1 MGAPGPVVDAM
12 DIPAHAPL
20 DEKTLLRKARWGS
33 EQAFAE
39 LYRLHASAIHTLA
52 FRLTSN
58 TAAAE
63 DITQE
68 TFLKMLQFL
77 NGIRDDV
84 PLRPWLK
91 KVAANAAIDRLRK
104 ERRYSA
110 AEDESEWAAPGAG
123 QAQEVEMSH
132 LLSRLTPPVRMIV
145 WLHEMEGWTHAELGA
160 RFGQSPSWS
169 KSIVARALERLRRVL
184 HEETRHEHA

>member
-1 MGAPGPVVDAM
+1 M
-12 DIPAHAPL
+12 DIAADALL
-20 DEKTLLRKARWGS
+20 DEKALLRRARWGNHA
-33 EQAFAE
+33 AFAE

-52 FRLTSN
+52 YRLTSN

-63 DITQE
+63 DITQD

-104 ERRYSA
+104 ERRFSSS
-110 AEDESEWAAPGAG
+110 EDQNEWVSPGPA
-123 QAQEVEMSH
+123 QAQEVEISH
-132 LLSRLTPPVRMIV
+132 LLRRLEPSVRMVV
-145 WLHEMEGWTHAELGA
+145 WLHEMEGWTHAELGK
-160 RFGQSPSWS
+160 RFGQSTSWS
-169 KSIVARALERLRRVL
+169 KSIVSRAVERLRREL
-184 HEETRHEHA
+184 HEENTHEHV

>member
-1 MGAPGPVVDAM
+1 M
-12 DIPAHAPL
+12 DIPAHALL
-20 DEKTLLRKARWGS
+20 DETTLLRKARWGNHA
-33 EQAFAE
+33 AFAE

-52 FRLTSN
+52 YRLTSN

-104 ERRYSA
+104 ERRFSA
-110 AEDESEWAAPGAG
+110 SEDESEWIAPGPA

-132 LLSRLTPPVRMIV
+132 LLRRLEPSVRVVV
-145 WLHEMEGWTHAELGA
+145 WLHEMEGWTHAELGT
-160 RFGQSPSWS
+160 RFGQSASWS
-169 KSIVARALERLRRVL
+169 KSIVSRALERLRREL
-184 HEETRHEHA
+184 HEENQHEHA